1 MSFADMTRALT
12 HRAARIA
19 QARAELRR
27 RNDPA
32 RWRQPRLLWPD
43 FTRRPE

>member
-1 MSFADMTRALT
+1 MSFAAVTSALT
-12 HRAARIA
+12 RRAARIA

-27 RNDPA
+27 RSDLA

>member
-1 MSFADMTRALT
+1 MSFADMTHALT
-12 HRAARIA
+12 RRAARIA
-19 QARAELRR
+19 QAHAELRR
-27 RNDPA
+27 RTDPA

>member
-1 MSFADMTRALT
+1 MTRALT
-12 HRAARIA
+12 RRAANIA
-19 QARAELRR
+19 TARAELRR
-27 RNDPA
+27 RSDPA

>member
-12 HRAARIA
+12 RRAARIA
-19 QARAELRR
+19 KARAELRR
-27 RNDPA
+27 RTDPA